1 MRCNRCE
8 EVASVECVAAARS
21 PPSLVIKDHHGG
33 NPPERLRG
41 GEEEPVVWTDQDV
54 TADTTNG
61 DRSAL
66 RANAWI
72 YHRHMCTNRKVNE

>member
-1 MRCNRCE
+1 MRRDRCE
-8 EVASVECVAAARS
+8 EVASVEGVAAARS
-21 PPSLVIKDHHGG
+21 PPALVIKDHHGG
-33 NPPERLRG
+33 NPAERLRG

-66 RANAWI
+66 RPHARINHGDMRANG
-72 YHRHMCTNRKVNE
+72 KVNE